1 MVQNVHDGVEQV
13 RCIPLAEVIPALY
26 PGAYRSRERQ
36 GPGRVRW
43 ILPDGTKVNVLPL
56 ADGDLFR
63 FMNRVDDHAAVP
75 HKGAIN
81 FVMAIQ
87 NTSFREAMQALQELH
102 PTIEPF
108 RPDPRPTQVRAT
120 LLRHP
125 PRWDDSEREW
135 MLIRDYLVG
144 ERRLPDT
151 VVADGYRRGY
161 VYAGTGLYQDYLVF
175 PHRAAGLSSPVTGY
189 SLRWAGPG
197 TPSQERPVKWVAGGS
212 RLKEGWFTLGHSPET
227 LIITESPIDA
237 LTLWASAIQEG
248 VAHRV
253 SIRSS
258 SGAGGLTER
267 LWQGFDA
274 VVGAFDNDAA
284 GQGYADWLEQ
294 HRSAGETLCL
304 TPPEP
309 YKDWNAAW
317 QAGHRNFLSA
327 TRLWEREVARI
338 QPKCQEER

>member
-1 MVQNVHDGVEQV
+1 MVQNVHDGVEEV
-13 RCIPLAEVIPALY
+13 RRIPLAEVIPALY
-26 PGAYRSRERQ
+26 HGAYRSRERQ

-63 FMNRVDDHAAVP
+63 FMNRVDERSTVP

-87 NTSFREAMQALQELH
+87 NMSFREAMQVLQELH

-108 RPDPRPTQVRAT
+108 KLDPRPTRVLPT

-135 MLIRDYLVG
+135 TLIRDYLVG

-151 VVADGYRRGY
+151 IVADCYRRGY
-161 VYAGTGLYQDYLVF
+161 VYVGTGLYQDYLVF
-175 PHRAAGLSSPVTGY
+175 PHRAAEPSSPVTGY

-197 TPSQERPVKWVAGGS
+197 TPPDERPVKWVAGGS
-212 RLKEGWFTLGHSPET
+212 RLKDGWFTLGHSPGT

-258 SGAGGLTER
+258 SGAGGLSVR
-267 LWQGFDA
+267 MWQEFDG
-274 VVGAFDNDAA
+274 VVGVFDNDAA
-284 GQGYADWLEQ
+284 GQGYADWLGQ
-294 HRSAGETLCL
+294 HRSTGETLCL
-304 TPPEP
+304 TPPDP

-338 QPKCQEER
+338 QPERRWER

>member
-1 MVQNVHDGVEQV
+1 MVQNVHDGVEEV
-13 RCIPLAEVIPALY
+13 RRIPLAEVIPALY
-26 PGAYRSRERQ
+26 PGAYRSHERQ

-63 FMNRVDDHAAVP
+63 FMNRVDDLAAVP

-87 NTSFREAMQALQELH
+87 STSFREAMQVLQALH
-102 PTIEPF
+102 PRIAPF
-108 RPDPRPTQVRAT
+108 RPDARPTQVRPT

-125 PRWDDSEREW
+125 PRSDDSEREW
-135 MLIRDYLVG
+135 TLIRDYLVG

-151 VVADGYRRGY
+151 IVADCYRRGHIY
-161 VYAGTGLYQDYLVF
+161 GGAGLYQGYMVF
-175 PHRAAGLSSPVTGY
+175 PHRASGPSSSVTGY

-197 TPSQERPVKWVAGGS
+197 TPPRERPVKWVAGGS
-212 RLKEGWFTLGHSPET
+212 RFKEGWFMLGHSPET

-267 LWQGFDA
+267 LWQPFDA

-284 GQGYADWLEQ
+284 GHGYAEWLGQ

-317 QAGHRNFLSA
+317 QAGHREFLGA
-327 TRLWEREVARI
+327 TRLWEREVSRI
-338 QPKCQEER
+338 QPKCREER